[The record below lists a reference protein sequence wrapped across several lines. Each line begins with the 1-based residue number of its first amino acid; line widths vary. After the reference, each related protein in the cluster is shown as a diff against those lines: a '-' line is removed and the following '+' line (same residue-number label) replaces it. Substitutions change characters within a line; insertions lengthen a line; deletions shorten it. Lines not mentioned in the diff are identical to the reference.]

1 MIQDSINSFHL
12 EDIKSET
19 HPSVF
24 FQDEDYDLFI
34 LRLLKKED
42 DRVVSVNNPF
52 IITKDSYFY
61 YDTSTDS
68 FTDLKDIKG
77 FYKILDKNIDITMKI
92 IAEYF
97 EVIESIEDIIYD
109 GKSVK
114 EFNKQWFMFKND
126 LVRIN
131 RVLFK
136 AIEALSDL
144 IHNYKQADDYLPNNF
159 EDIEEHIKRAYR
171 NSGHLL
177 EKLDALYNFYIT
189 QNNEQ
194 MNRTVYILT
203 ILSGIFL
210 PLNFIVGFFGMNTT
224 SLFFTEGVGG
234 TFKVISVLIGVGIV
248 STLLT
253 YFLKKR

>member
-1 MIQDSINSFHL
+1 MIQDTINSFHL
-12 EDIKSET
+12 EDIKNEA

-24 FQDEDYDLFI
+24 FQDESYDLFI
-34 LRLLKKED
+34 LRLLNKD
-42 DRVVSVNNPF
+42 GDRVFSVNNSF
-52 IITKDSYFY
+52 IITKEKY
-61 YDTSTDS
+61 YHYDVNTAS
-68 FTDLKDIKG
+68 FSDLNDIKG
-77 FYKILDKNIDITMKI
+77 FYKILDRNIDITMKI

-97 EVIESIEDIIYD
+97 EKIENIEDIIYN
-109 GKSVK
+109 GKSVRD
-114 EFNKQWFMFKND
+114 FNKQWFIFKDD

-177 EKLDALYNFYIT
+177 EKLDALYNFYLT

-224 SLFFTEGVGG
+224 SLFFTEGSGG
-234 TFKVISVLIGVGIV
+234 TFKVISVLISVGIA
-248 STLLT
+248 STLLA